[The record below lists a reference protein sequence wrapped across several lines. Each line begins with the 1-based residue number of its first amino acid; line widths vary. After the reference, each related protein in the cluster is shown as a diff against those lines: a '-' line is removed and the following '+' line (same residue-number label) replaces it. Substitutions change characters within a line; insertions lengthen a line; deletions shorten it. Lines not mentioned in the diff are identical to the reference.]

1 MKFLKSKESV
11 GKVAL
16 ALTSAT
22 TIAFGGLLVNSNAE
36 GEEKSKK
43 LDEAKIQMHQKDSDY
58 DRIEKKLSDI
68 EAQGEKLSSQVDKL
82 EKDNKS
88 LKEDRDELAEKNK
101 DLEVRLRRKQLREA
115 QEKRE
120 RELQEQKNKSAQAEK
135 SKPVEKRVVKQEVKA
150 PVQEDKKVEEK
161 KTEVKAPAQ
170 EEKKTEE
177 PRVVEKRVEK
187 QEEKPVVQSR
197 TVEKRVVAETKSEPV
212 EKRVENKTEDDLSGW
227 RKITVVAT
235 AYSLIGDPSGSNGTP
250 YTATG
255 TYPQAGRTIAVDP
268 SLIPYGSQIKI
279 PSMGNGIYKAEDTGG
294 AINGN
299 RIDIY
304 MSNGDLARQFGRQTI
319 EIYVKR

>member
-1 MKFLKSKESV
+1 MDNVKFFKSKESV

-58 DRIEKKLSDI
+58 DKIEKKLSDI

-88 LKEDRDELAEKNK
+88 LKEDRDELEEKNK

-115 QEKRE
+115 QEKKE
-120 RELQEQKNKSAQAEK
+120 KEIQEQKNKSAQVEN
-135 SKPVEKRVVKQEVKA
+135 SKLV
-150 PVQEDKKVEEK
+150 EK
-161 KTEVKAPAQ
+161 KTEVKAPVQ
-170 EEKKTEE
+170 EEK
-177 PRVVEKRVEK
+177 RVVESKVEK
-187 QEEKPVVQSR
+187 QEEKPVVQPR

-212 EKRVENKTEDDLSGW
+212 EKKVENKTDDSLSGW

-235 AYSLIGDPSGSNGTP
+235 AYSLIGDPTGSDGTP
-250 YTATG
+250 FTSTG
-255 TYPQAGRTIAVDP
+255 TRPVAGRTIAVDP

-279 PSMGNGIYKAEDTGG
+279 PSMGSGIYKAEDTGG

-319 EIYVKR
+319 EIYVKQ